1 MRLYVEVARR
11 ALQRQFAYRVENLAG
26 LFTNAFFGYLR
37 AAVFVAAYQ
46 TTSNIGGYDA
56 QSAVTYQWIS
66 QAMVMVVALWGWWD
80 IELTIRSGDVVSD
93 LARPYSYLGFWLARD
108 VGRAVYFTVFRAAP
122 IVLIGQLITGL
133 AWPTSPLQWA
143 LFLVSLVLAQ
153 LVSFGFRFLLN
164 VSAFWTTDARGLG
177 SLALAATMF
186 LGGFVIPIR
195 YFPDWAQPVCLA
207 LPFAAITQ
215 TPADVFVGRLTGA
228 ELVGPLALQAGWA
241 IALLLASQSC
251 TLMAT
256 RRVVIQGG

>member
-11 ALQRQFAYRVENLAG
+11 AVQRQFAYRVENLAG

-46 TTSNIGGYDA
+46 ATSNIGGYDA

-93 LARPYSYLGFWLARD
+93 LARPFSYLGFWLARD
-108 VGRAVYFTVFRAAP
+108 MGRAIYFALFRGVP
-122 IVLIGQLITGL
+122 IMLIGQLVTGL
-133 AWPTSPLQWA
+133 AWPASPAQWA
-143 LFLVSLVLAQ
+143 VFFVSLILAQ

-195 YFPDWAQPVCLA
+195 YFPDWAQPLCLA
-207 LPFAAITQ
+207 LPFASITQ
-215 TPADVFVGRLTGA
+215 TPADVFVGRVTSIDL
-228 ELVGPLALQAGWA
+228 LGPLAFQAGWA
-241 IALLLASQSC
+241 IVLLLAAQLC